1 MTRALNCILGF
12 TPTLLLFVLVLVSGR
27 SLAAIPEA
35 PTSPRA
41 MVVTAHPEAT
51 KAGLEILKAGGNAV
65 DAAVA
70 VAFALSVCEPH
81 SSGIGGGGFSLVFDA
96 KANEVLAL
104 DGRETAPLN
113 ITEALFHP
121 GGEYKP
127 DLSRFTGLAVGVP
140 GLVRQ
145 MHTLHSKYGKRPF
158 AELLQPAIRLAR
170 DGFAITPLLQRKIDA
185 LADRMSPGARK
196 IFLHKGTVPPAGW
209 ILKQADLAVTLESI
223 AKVGPEG
230 FYKGHVASKI
240 AETVRTYGGVMTEA
254 DMAGYEARWRKPIRG
269 EWAGMNVYSFPPP
282 SSGGAV
288 LVRMLHGVGEG
299 KDLKDAGWNS
309 AYTVHILSELMKRA
323 YADRNLLLADPDFVD
338 VPIERFEDPKAG
350 RKDRKAIRTKA
361 TPSRKILDPK
371 KLKREGTHTS
381 HFSIVDAEGNAVSQT
396 QTINL
401 TFGSA
406 IVADGTGVVLNNEMD
421 DFSTSP
427 GRANAF
433 GLVQGTVNAVA
444 PKKRPLSSMTPTIIV
459 RNDEVEVVVGSPG
472 GSFIINAVFQTI
484 LNRFLFKMKPG
495 EAVCMPRFH
504 HQWLPDY
511 IMAERFALSPDT
523 ISNLG
528 RKRHLVREV
537 GNFSNVQAIFR
548 TDSGWAGAPDCR
560 GDGTAAGH

>member
-1 MTRALNCILGF
+1 MTRSLNFRVG
-12 TPTLLLFVLVLVSGR
+12 LLTCLFVCVSPFI
-27 SLAAIPEA
+27 SLPGYAAIREA
-35 PTSPRA
+35 PISPKA

-51 KAGLEILKAGGNAV
+51 RVGLQVLQSGGNAV

-70 VAFALSVCEPH
+70 VAFALSVCEPY
-81 SSGIGGGGFSLVFDA
+81 SSGIGGGGFSLVFDV
-96 KANEVLAL
+96 KTRDVLAL
-104 DGRETAPLN
+104 DGRETAPIA

-121 GGEYKP
+121 GGDYNP
-127 DLSRFTGLAVGVP
+127 DLSRFTGLGVGVP

-145 MHTLHSKYGKRPF
+145 MYTLHSRFGKRPL

-170 DGFAITPLLQRKIDA
+170 DGFSITPLLHRKIEA
-185 LADRMSPGARK
+185 LAERMSPGAREV
-196 IFLHKGTVPPAGW
+196 FLSDGKVPKAGT
-209 ILKQADLAVTLESI
+209 ILKQTDLAATLERI
-223 AKVGPEG
+223 AKEGPDA
-230 FYKGHVASKI
+230 FYRGPVAAQI
-240 AETVRTYGGVMTEA
+240 AESVRTYGGVMTED
-254 DMAGYEARWRKPIRG
+254 DMAGYEARWRKPIHG
-269 EWAGMNVYSFPPP
+269 VWAGMDVYSFPPP

-288 LVRMLHGVGEG
+288 LIRMMNGVGDG
-299 KDLKDAGWNS
+299 KDLIDAGWNS
-309 AYTVHILSELMKRA
+309 AYTVHVLSELMKRA
-323 YADRNLLLADPDFVD
+323 YADRNLLLADPDFTH
-338 VPIERFEDPKAG
+338 VPIKRFEDPKAG
-350 RKDRKAIRTKA
+350 RKDRKAIRSKA
-361 TPSRKILDPK
+361 TPAHKILNPK

-381 HFSIVDAEGNAVSQT
+381 HFSIVDKFGNAVSQT

-406 IVADGTGVVLNNEMD
+406 IVAKGTGVVLNNEMD

-427 GRANAF
+427 GKANAF

-444 PKKRPLSSMTPTIIV
+444 PKKRPLSSMTPTILV
-459 RNDEVEVVVGSPG
+459 RDHEVEAVIGSPG

-484 LNRFLFKMKPG
+484 LNRFLFKMKPE

-523 ISNLG
+523 VAHLG
-528 RKRHLVREV
+528 RKRHIVREV

-560 GDGTAAGH
+560 GDGTAAGY